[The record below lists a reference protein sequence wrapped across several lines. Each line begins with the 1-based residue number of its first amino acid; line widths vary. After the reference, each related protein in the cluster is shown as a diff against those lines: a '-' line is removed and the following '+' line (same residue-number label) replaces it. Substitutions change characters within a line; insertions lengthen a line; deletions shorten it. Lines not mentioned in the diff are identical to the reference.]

1 MSFGPDRTPFDVLG
15 GEVRVRGL
23 ADAFYDHMDQDADFA
38 TIRALHPEDLAESR
52 QKFHDFLCGWLGG
65 PQHYL
70 EKHGHPRLR
79 MRHAPFSIG
88 DAERDQWL
96 GCMARAMDDLAI
108 EGELR
113 GFLDARFSQVAD
125 FMRNRG

>member
-38 TIRALHPEDLAESR
+38 TIRDLHPEDLAESR

-65 PQHYL
+65 P
-70 EKHGHPRLR
+70 
-79 MRHAPFSIG
+79 
-88 DAERDQWL
+88 L
-96 GCMARAMDDLAI
+96 G
-108 EGELR
+108 
-113 GFLDARFSQVAD
+113 QVQ
-125 FMRNRG
+125 